1 MGVQGPRPQVGED
14 VARLLMHEEAGFHR
28 GEASGMRDQAPLRHH
43 LLDVVVVEG
52 QPFVRVESAE
62 SFGEIL

>member
-1 MGVQGPRPQVGED
+1 
-14 VARLLMHEEAGFHR
+14 
-28 GEASGMRDQAPLRHH
+28 MRDQAPLRHH